1 LYNYNKQQ
9 MSKKINIPDPTVKR
23 LARYLHLLLHL
34 KEKNVDVVS
43 STLIANEL
51 SLDPTKVRK
60 DIQFTNIVGKPKTG
74 FQTEELITSIE
85 TTLNWNATNLAYLIG
100 AGSLGKAILG
110 YKNFDRCG
118 LKFLDAFDVDK
129 LKVGKKFFNIEVH
142 HISKLPKLSHE
153 LHNVIAVLTVP
164 AEVAQEVTDLIV
176 DSGIKAIWNF
186 VPKHLKVPEDVIVE
200 NILLSQSLA
209 VLTSKL
215 AVRM

>member
-1 LYNYNKQQ
+1 MGNKV
-9 MSKKINIPDPTVKR
+9 NIPDPTVKR

-34 KEKNVDVVS
+34 KANGLEIVS
-43 STLIANEL
+43 STMIANEL

-74 FQTEELITSIE
+74 FQIEELINSIE
-85 TTLNWNATNLAYLIG
+85 TTLNWNSTNLAYLIG

-129 LKVGKKFFNIEVH
+129 LKVGRKFFNIEVH
-142 HISKLPKLSHE
+142 HISKLPKLSE
-153 LHNVIAVLTVP
+153 DLHNLIAVLTVP
-164 AEVAQEVTDLIV
+164 AEVAQKVTDIIV

-186 VPKHLKVPEDVIVE
+186 APKHLKVPEDVIVE

-209 VLTSKL
+209 VLTSKM
-215 AVRM
+215 ASRI

>member
-1 LYNYNKQQ
+1 MENKV
-9 MSKKINIPDPTVKR
+9 NIPDPSIKR

-34 KEKNVDVVS
+34 KASGLKIVS

-74 FQTEELITSIE
+74 FQIEELINSIE
-85 TTLNWNATNLAYLIG
+85 TTLNWNSTNLAYLIG

-142 HISKLPKLSHE
+142 HISKLPKLSE
-153 LHNVIAVLTVP
+153 DLHNIIAVLTVP
-164 AEVAQEVTDLIV
+164 AEVAQEVTDIII

-186 VPKHLKVPEDVIVE
+186 APKHIKVPEDVIVE

-209 VLTSKL
+209 VLTSKM
-215 AVRM
+215 ASRI